1 VDTLCRCHDEIHL
14 IELVVRM
21 VAQNDVGD
29 ESSRSPTLPEVV
41 NEQHVECGVILTQP
55 SQETQDDTDAEEPLF
70 IASNET
76 VLNLEPVCGNVGV
89 DDVVADTGLFQVWI
103 LSQLLL
109 DFP

>member
-1 VDTLCRCHDEIHL
+1 L

-76 VLNLEPVCGNVGV
+76 VLNLEPVCESVGV